1 MTTAF
6 DVNEAFAAER
16 TAMVGRIE
24 WLRTQEGAAAYIAEQ
39 TRNFDT
45 RVAAGELV
53 RLGEGRYQSTQGW
66 DRGEIWN
73 VTAVNGETLVLPEH
87 GLDIDPVTK
96 RARLFSAAE
105 AWHGLGQVI
114 PGGVTDI
121 ETVIRLGQ
129 LDVPAFHVPVP
140 DYEVPG
146 LTGRFSAAGAFIVG
160 NGNTGQFWGTVG
172 KVHQN
177 VPVRTSFE
185 FMTRIVGAKVGG
197 QEVTFE
203 SAGLMNEGRKVFVC
217 AEIPGGITVDA
228 AGAAD
233 YTRLFLVVQDVRD
246 GSGSYK
252 VMLTP
257 WRPVCGNTNRFAFRD
272 AVSVIAL
279 QHSRNLAE
287 NIEKAR
293 RVLGMTLGYRD
304 AFKAEAEALMRT
316 ETTID
321 GFRDVMSGLF
331 AEESGKSAS
340 GRVFG
345 GRDRDAEDGH
355 NRTRLANDR
364 REAALEELWGIESG
378 RVGENLYAAEQ
389 AYTGYRDWG
398 IVRTGKDAASRW
410 QNRITAS
417 LAGADDTLKTRAH
430 ARMMELV
437 NR

>member
-1 MTTAF
+1 
-6 DVNEAFAAER
+6 
-16 TAMVGRIE
+16 
-24 WLRTQEGAAAYIAEQ
+24 
-39 TRNFDT
+39 
-45 RVAAGELV
+45 
-53 RLGEGRYQSTQGW
+53 
-66 DRGEIWN
+66 
-73 VTAVNGETLVLPEH
+73 
-87 GLDIDPVTK
+87 
-96 RARLFSAAE
+96 
-105 AWHGLGQVI
+105 
-114 PGGVTDI
+114 
-121 ETVIRLGQ
+121 
-129 LDVPAFHVPVP
+129 
-140 DYEVPG
+140 
-146 LTGRFSAAGAFIVG
+146 
-160 NGNTGQFWGTVG
+160 
-172 KVHQN
+172 
-177 VPVRTSFE
+177 
-185 FMTRIVGAKVGG
+185 
-197 QEVTFE
+197 
-203 SAGLMNEGRKVFVC
+203 
-217 AEIPGGITVDA
+217 
-228 AGAAD
+228 
-233 YTRLFLVVQDVRD
+233 
-246 GSGSYK
+246 
-252 VMLTP
+252 MLTP

-293 RVLGMTLGYRD
+293 RVLGLTLGYRD

-316 ETTID
+316 ETTIG

-331 AEESGKSAS
+331 AEESGRSAS

>member
-1 MTTAF
+1 VSI
-6 DVNEAFAAER
+6 DVNESFAAER

-24 WLRTQEGAAAYIAEQ
+24 WLQSQEGAAAYIAEQ
-39 TRNFDT
+39 TANFDQ

-53 RLGEGRYQSTQGW
+53 KLGAGRYQSTQGW
-66 DRGEIWN
+66 DRGEVWN
-73 VTAVNGETLVLPEH
+73 VQSVNGETLVLPEH

-121 ETVIRLGQ
+121 DTVIRLGQ

-146 LTGRFSAAGAFIVG
+146 LAGRFPAAGAFIVG

-185 FMTRIVGAKVGG
+185 FMTRIVGEQVGDG
-197 QEVTFE
+197 AVTFE

-233 YTRLFLVVQDVRD
+233 YVRLFLVVQDVRD

-304 AFKAEAEALMRT
+304 TFAAEAEALMRT

-321 GFRDVMSGLF
+321 GFRDVMSDLF
-331 AEESGKSAS
+331 ADESGPKSLS
-340 GRVFG
+340 GRVFA
-345 GRDRDAEDGH
+345 GRERDGEG

-364 REAALEELWGIESG
+364 REVALEELWSVETG

-437 NR
+437 NV